1 MLKFGTGQ
9 ITAVAD
15 GTEEKLP
22 SKIGRALT
30 QEEWEAVVNETGPED
45 EGE

>member
-9 ITAVAD
+9 ITDVED
-15 GTEEKLP
+15 GVEHALV

-30 QEEWEAVVNETGPED
+30 PEEWEAVVNEIGPED